1 MFSPSSAAFD
11 GASPEGDS
19 RRAVVVANEEEEG
32 AGELTID
39 PRAMIAA
46 LEGEGATNASTT
58 GTCLP
63 ATKAST
69 SVARMAF
76 AFWVN
81 VMVKYQ
87 LCVSFWKIRKS
98 CFCFV
103 LGGWNCGDA
112 GERDNHVNLRLNK

>member
-11 GASPEGDS
+11 GASPAGDS
-19 RRAVVVANEEEEG
+19 RRAVVVAKEEEEG
-32 AGELTID
+32 AGKLTID

-103 LGGWNCGDA
+103 AGGTVVTQVRETTTSIFA
-112 GERDNHVNLRLNK
+112 